1 MMRIQVYVQQKKA
14 DPLYRKAM
22 EEYLKRL
29 GAYASVSVTY
39 LKNEKQMQ
47 KKAAGSRKKFFVACG
62 KKTMTSPEFARE
74 IENLSVRGASS
85 IDFFIGEQPKEDME
99 VFRISSFTMDSSLT
113 AAVLLEQIYR
123 AYRIIHH
130 QAYHK

>member
-1 MMRIQVYVQQKKA
+1 
-14 DPLYRKAM
+14 
-22 EEYLKRL
+22 
-29 GAYASVSVTY
+29 
-39 LKNEKQMQ
+39 
-47 KKAAGSRKKFFVACG
+47 
-62 KKTMTSPEFARE
+62 MTSPEFARE

-85 IDFFIGEQPKEDME
+85 IDFFIGEQPEEDME

>member
-62 KKTMTSPEFARE
+62 KKTMTNPEFAR
-74 IENLSVRGASS
+74 IFLSAERHRL
-85 IDFFIGEQPKEDME
+85 IF
-99 VFRISSFTMDSSLT
+99 
-113 AAVLLEQIYR
+113 LLGNSRKKIWKYFGFLLLR
-123 AYRIIHH
+123 WIRL
-130 QAYHK
+130 

>member
-85 IDFFIGEQPKEDME
+85 IDF
-99 VFRISSFTMDSSLT
+99 
-113 AAVLLEQIYR
+113 LLGNSRKKIWKYFGFLLLR
-123 AYRIIHH
+123 WIRL
-130 QAYHK
+130 